1 MQPASGAIPV
11 ILLLLA
17 AAPACAQT
25 IAPIATRTIG
35 RTVDTI
41 VVKGEATGKAIGAPI
56 DRLWLFACKGGKL
69 EQVVLQIDERT
80 PDGGY
85 CYDQGPAE
93 RRVKDVDGGKLDA
106 NDEVL
111 FLARDVGDRVPPAAL
126 QLKGLSAVQ
135 ELEVTDPVDGGK
147 GWVYLTRW
155 DGIEIPVRPNT
166 WLVGLQ
172 VKKHTE
178 EEKTFTWRGEK
189 FVFDNDKSRQ
199 NAVRATFATFVDPT
213 TGRRGPAMIDCT
225 IVRAVVQFMWV
236 TVVRQSNDIKVEL
249 GAYRAGPIRIV
260 AQNLLKVYLA
270 LGLWASAPDSYVMLW
285 HNKVSMPTNAS
296 CPVNLDESGESSYTL
311 CMDMAKGARGYKFY
325 NSSNPTPVDID
336 GRVSAAERRLDP
348 KWPDWNCV
356 YGPGGAIISKFVIP
370 PSMQRATNRLVYIDD
385 EYHKHAEDD
394 AGIEFE
400 KGAFGTNGYYV
411 DMRGLKEGIYPGDYV
426 CWYTGA
432 PFERGDHAK
441 YLLEWD
447 RPLEVKASAP

>member
-1 MQPASGAIPV
+1 MQPASGAIPLA
-11 ILLLLA
+11 LLLLA
-17 AAPACAQT
+17 AAPGLAQG
-25 IAPIATRTIG
+25 IAPLATRTLG
-35 RTVDTI
+35 RTVDTV
-41 VVKGEATGKAIGAPI
+41 VVKGEACGKVIGAGV
-56 DRLWLFACKGGKL
+56 DRLRLFAFKAGKL
-69 EQVVLQIDERT
+69 EQIVLQIDERT

-85 CYDQGPAE
+85 CYDQGPSE
-93 RRVKDVDGGKLDA
+93 RRVKDVDGAKLDA

-111 FLARDVGDRVPPAAL
+111 FLARDAGDRAPPAAL
-126 QLKGLSAVQ
+126 QLKGLNAFQ

-147 GWVYLTRW
+147 AWVYLTRW
-155 DGIEIPVRPNT
+155 DGIELPIRPNV

-172 VKKHTE
+172 VKKHGD

-189 FVFDNDKSRQ
+189 FVFDNDKSRM
-199 NAVRATFATFVDPT
+199 NAVRATFATFVDPQ
-213 TGRRGPAMIDCT
+213 TGRRGPPMIDCT
-225 IVRAVVQFMWV
+225 IVRAQVQFMWV

-325 NSSNPTPVDID
+325 NSSNPTPVDVD
-336 GRVSAAERRLDP
+336 GRLSAAERRLDA

-370 PSMQRATNRLVYIDD
+370 PSMRRDTNRLVYIDD
-385 EYHKHAEDD
+385 ESHKRAEDEE
-394 AGIEFE
+394 GIEFE
-400 KGAFGTNGYYV
+400 KGAFGQNGYYV

-426 CWYTGA
+426 CWYTGQ

-441 YLLEWD
+441 FLIEWD
-447 RPLEVKASAP
+447 RPLEVKSTAP

>member
-56 DRLWLFACKGGKL
+56 DRLRLFACKGGKL

-189 FVFDNDKSRQ
+189 FVFANDKSR
-199 NAVRATFATFVDPT
+199 
-213 TGRRGPAMIDCT
+213 RGP
-225 IVRAVVQFMWV
+225 VHVGHGRPAVERHQ
-236 TVVRQSNDIKVEL
+236 
-249 GAYRAGPIRIV
+249 GRAGRLPRR
-260 AQNLLKVYLA
+260 ADPHRRA
-270 LGLWASAPDSYVMLW
+270 EPAEGLP
-285 HNKVSMPTNAS
+285 
-296 CPVNLDESGESSYTL
+296 
-311 CMDMAKGARGYKFY
+311 GAR
-325 NSSNPTPVDID
+325 PV
-336 GRVSAAERRLDP
+336 GL
-348 KWPDWNCV
+348 
-356 YGPGGAIISKFVIP
+356 GP
-370 PSMQRATNRLVYIDD
+370 RLVRHALAQQGQHAD
-385 EYHKHAEDD
+385 E
-394 AGIEFE
+394 
-400 KGAFGTNGYYV
+400 
-411 DMRGLKEGIYPGDYV
+411 RQLPGE
-426 CWYTGA
+426 
-432 PFERGDHAK
+432 PR
-441 YLLEWD
+441 
-447 RPLEVKASAP
+447 